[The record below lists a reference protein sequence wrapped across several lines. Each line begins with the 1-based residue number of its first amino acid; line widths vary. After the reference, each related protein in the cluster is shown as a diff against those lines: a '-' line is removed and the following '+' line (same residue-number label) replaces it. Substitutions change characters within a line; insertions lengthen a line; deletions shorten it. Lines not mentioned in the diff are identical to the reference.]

1 VITIENDTFLRAAR
15 GQRTSRTPIWMMRQA
30 GRVLP
35 EYRAV
40 REKHSFLDVARIPE
54 LCAEVSVQPV
64 ERLDVDAAILFSDI
78 LLPFAAM
85 GIGVDFQPG
94 PVLERAYDP
103 ESGLSQLL
111 EFLKGE
117 RAELGEGFQSTYVD
131 NLDVQ
136 LDGVDDLSDKTVA
149 TLTFTGVAKTSRFD
163 QGEAFS
169 ESWRLE
175 REAGDSQPWLVAGIR
190 QNG

>member
-85 GIGVDFQPG
+85 GIGGWSGHRRFEH
-94 PVLERAYDP
+94 ERRRRGVRRRPARVR
-103 ESGLSQLL
+103 LSRPHRATAA
-111 EFLKGE
+111 GRRPAIHACE
-117 RAELGEGFQSTYVD
+117 RPRRGAD
-131 NLDVQ
+131 RR
-136 LDGVDDLSDKTVA
+136 A
-149 TLTFTGVAKTSRFD
+149 
-163 QGEAFS
+163 
-169 ESWRLE
+169 
-175 REAGDSQPWLVAGIR
+175 
-190 QNG
+190 